1 MNLPKTYED
10 FLKMSDDELMKIADS
25 PLSLKEAQLFISF
38 VNRANDE
45 YIKNKNKITAESQE
59 KLESNK
65 KWILYLKHILRL

>member
-10 FLKMSDDELMKIADS
+10 FLKKSDDELMKIADS
-25 PLSLKEAQLFISF
+25 ALSLKEAQLLISF

-65 KWILYLKHILRL
+65 K

>member
-45 YIKNKNKITAESQE
+45 YIKNKITAESQE

-65 KWILYLKHILRL
+65 K

>member
-25 PLSLKEAQLFISF
+25 PLSLKEAHLFISF
-38 VNRANDE
+38 GNRANDE

-65 KWILYLKHILRL
+65 K

>member
-10 FLKMSDDELMKIADS
+10 FLKKSDDELMKIADS

-65 KWILYLKHILRL
+65 K